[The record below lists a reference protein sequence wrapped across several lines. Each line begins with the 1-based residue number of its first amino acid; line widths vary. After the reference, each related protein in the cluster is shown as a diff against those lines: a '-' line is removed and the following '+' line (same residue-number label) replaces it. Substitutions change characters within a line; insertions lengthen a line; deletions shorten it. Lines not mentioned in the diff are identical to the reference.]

1 MGNVSSRTLSA
12 SNTSVANNDCFFLL
26 QFFVIIQFL
35 IQASV
40 RLTQGL
46 LMAADAGVLLTLPLA
61 RPVKVQ
67 H

>member
-1 MGNVSSRTLSA
+1 MAKDRCG
-12 SNTSVANNDCFFLL
+12 DFFH
-26 QFFVIIQFL
+26 

>member
-1 MGNVSSRTLSA
+1 MTV
-12 SNTSVANNDCFFLL
+12 F